1 MTFLSNIRMKCTEY
15 DMNWKYGKL
24 TIPNVD
30 ETGAKKPVNASVIW
44 RGGSDYN
51 DRPFG
56 LIQLIVID

>member
-1 MTFLSNIRMKCTEY
+1 
-15 DMNWKYGKL
+15 MNWKYGKL